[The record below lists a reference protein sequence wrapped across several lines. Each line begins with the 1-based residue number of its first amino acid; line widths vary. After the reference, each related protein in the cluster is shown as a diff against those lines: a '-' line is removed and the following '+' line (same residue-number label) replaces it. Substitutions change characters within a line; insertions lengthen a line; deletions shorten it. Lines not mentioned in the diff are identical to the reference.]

1 MGLLHVLQLKRG
13 GVSPNINTVT
23 ISQTQTQ
30 ATLSCVISESDF
42 TFKSPQLF
50 THKQQL
56 AQAQRSWQQ
65 PLTDTGARDKA
76 RRALGRSAAFC
87 WAHAGG
93 GCGAPEAGGEK
104 IQLQLQ

>member
-1 MGLLHVLQLKRG
+1 MLQLKWG
-13 GVSPNINTVT
+13 GVGPNINAVT
-23 ISQTQTQ
+23 ISQTQ

-50 THKQQL
+50 THRQQL

-65 PLTDTGARDKA
+65 PLTGTGAHDKA
-76 RRALGRSAAFC
+76 RRALSRSTALC